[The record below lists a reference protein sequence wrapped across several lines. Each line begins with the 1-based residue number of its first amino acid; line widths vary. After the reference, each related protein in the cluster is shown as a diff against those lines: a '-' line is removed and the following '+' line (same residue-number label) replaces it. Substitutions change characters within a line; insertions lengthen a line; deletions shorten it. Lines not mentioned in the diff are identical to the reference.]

1 MYATNGA
8 GGYFSQPGIYN
19 VLTAS
24 GGNYTL
30 TTKEQQKYNF
40 NSQGQLTSI
49 VDKNNNTVSLAYTGN
64 NLTTITNTVGRVIS
78 FAYNANNCLT
88 NITDPLGR
96 TVRFAYDANTN
107 LISVTDTRGGLTQ
120 FGYDQYHQM
129 TNAIDPRGNTF
140 VSMQYDDA
148 TAGGFLAK
156 GRAAR
161 RDDVQLRFRATTSPR
176 SLTR

>member
-8 GGYFSQPGIYN
+8 GGYVSQPGIYN
-19 VLTAS
+19 VLTTS
-24 GGNYTL
+24 GGNVHPDHQRTAEIQFSIPGP
-30 TTKEQQKYNF
+30 THFHRGQKQQHRF
-40 NSQGQLTSI
+40 AGLHW
-49 VDKNNNTVSLAYTGN
+49 N

-120 FGYDQYHQM
+120 FGLRPVSPNHQ
-129 TNAIDPRGNTF
+129 RH
-140 VSMQYDDA
+140 
-148 TAGGFLAK
+148 
-156 GRAAR
+156 
-161 RDDVQLRFRATTSPR
+161 
-176 SLTR
+176 